1 MPSGN
6 GFIITKD
13 TWERTP
19 QEQRDWIMF
28 ETIQSM
34 NDRLKV
40 LERWNKAMS
49 FAGGVT
55 GGIAAVIVTKF
66 YM

>member
-34 NDRLKV
+34 NDRMKV

-49 FAGGVT
+49 FAGGIT
-55 GGIAAVIVTKF
+55 GGIAAVVVSKLC
-66 YM
+66 M

>member
-1 MPSGN
+1 
-6 GFIITKD
+6 
-13 TWERTP
+13 
-19 QEQRDWIMF
+19 MF

-49 FAGGVT
+49 FAGGII
-55 GGIAAVIVTKF
+55 GGIATVIVTRF
-66 YM
+66 C

>member
-1 MPSGN
+1 MANEN

-55 GGIAAVIVTKF
+55 GGIAAVIVSKLC
-66 YM
+66 M

>member
-1 MPSGN
+1 MADGN
-6 GFIITKD
+6 GFVITKD

-55 GGIAAVIVTKF
+55 GGIAAVIVSKLC
-66 YM
+66 M

>member
-49 FAGGVT
+49 FAGGIT

-66 YM
+66 CM

>member
-1 MPSGN
+1 MADGN
-6 GFIITKD
+6 GFVITKD

-40 LERWNKAMS
+40 LERWNKALS
-49 FAGGVT
+49 FAGGII
-55 GGIAAVIVTKF
+55 GGIATVIVTRF
-66 YM
+66 C